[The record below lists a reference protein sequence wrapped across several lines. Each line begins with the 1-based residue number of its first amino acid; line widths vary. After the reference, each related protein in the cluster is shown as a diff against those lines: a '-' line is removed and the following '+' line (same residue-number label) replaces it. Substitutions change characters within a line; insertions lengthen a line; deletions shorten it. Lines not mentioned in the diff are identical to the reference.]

1 MRRNLSIRVKLPLII
16 VSTCVLALLLA
27 GGAFVVN
34 QRRDAKLYLIQEST
48 VLAEVIAN
56 RSTAALVF
64 EDRRLASENLA
75 TYALHDP
82 IDKACIF
89 IDKEQVFAT
98 YSRDGSQDPW
108 PSPPEEGY
116 SYHFDKDYLHMFQPI
131 ELENKLL
138 GYVYVRYQLR
148 QYKAEQR
155 QQLFAAMV
163 ILAVA
168 ALFAYLISYRLLKG
182 ISSPIGDLA
191 GMAKSVAD
199 NNDYSVRAKSSES
212 QDEIGSLINA
222 FNTMLAQIE
231 SRNSALQQSEER
243 LQLALD
249 GAELGTWDWDLTTNK
264 VYFSPRYFSML
275 GYEENE
281 FPHTLTT
288 WENLLHPDDK
298 EVVKNEII
306 DCLTKKDANWS
317 VKFRLCQKDGTYR
330 WILGC
335 GKVVEYDQ
343 NSNPIRA
350 AGTHLDIN
358 LQKLAE
364 EELSRLRSLL
374 NNIIDSMPSTL
385 VSVDNNGIVTQW
397 NLAATKATG
406 IAAKQAIGQS
416 LTEVYPRLVDEMDR
430 VRQAIADRKIL
441 DGKRITTHVDDG
453 LSLEDVTIYPLIAN
467 GIDGAVI
474 RIDDVTNKVRLE
486 EMMIQTEKMMS
497 VGGLAAGMA
506 HEINNP
512 LGVMMHASQNI
523 QRRFSASLPDNIK
536 AAEKFGLNMADLVSY
551 VEERRILET
560 ISEIRVAGERAASIV
575 ANMLQFSRKSESLH
589 QSFDLSE
596 LIDKTLELASN
607 DYDLKKKFDFRQI
620 EIVREYHPDATKV
633 PVITTE
639 FEQVI
644 LNLLKNGAQAM
655 AEKEKQEKSRFIIR
669 VLPDN
674 GMVRVEVEDN
684 GPGMSEA
691 ISKRIFEP
699 FFTTKPVGLGTGL
712 GLAVSFMIIV
722 NNHKGTM
729 EVESVPG
736 QGAKFIIRL
745 PINIGRVTT

>member
-1 MRRNLSIRVKLPLII
+1 MLENLPIRVKLPLIL
-16 VSTCVLALLLA
+16 VSTCALALLLA

-34 QRRDAKLYLIQEST
+34 ARKSEKLHLINRVT
-48 VLAEVIAN
+48 VMTEVIAN

-64 EDRRLASENLA
+64 EDRRLATENLA
-75 TYALHDP
+75 AFALYDQ
-82 IDKACIF
+82 IDKASI
-89 IDKEQVFAT
+89 ITDQEQIFAT
-98 YSRDGSQDPW
+98 YSHDGSQGPW
-108 PSPPEEGY
+108 PHPTGERY
-116 SYHFDKDYLHMFQPI
+116 SYQFDKEYLYLFQPI
-131 ELENKLL
+131 ELENKRL
-138 GYVYVRYQLR
+138 GHVYVRVQL
-148 QYKAEQR
+148 QEYMAKQQ
-155 QQLFAAMV
+155 QQLFAAIV
-163 ILAVA
+163 ILTVA
-168 ALFAYLISYRLLKG
+168 ALFAYLFSYQLLKG
-182 ISSPIGDLA
+182 ISRPLGALA
-191 GMAKSVAD
+191 DMAKMVAE
-199 NNDYSVRAKSSES
+199 NNDYSIRAKPAKN
-212 QDEIGSLINA
+212 QDEIGRLINA
-222 FNTMLAQIE
+222 FNAMFVQIE
-231 SRNSALQQSEER
+231 NRDRALQDSEKRFRSLVEQAADAFF
-243 LQLALD
+243 LLD
-249 GAELGTWDWDLTTNK
+249 KEGK
-264 VYFSPRYFSML
+264 VIDINHQACLSL
-275 GYEENE
+275 GYSKEELLGMNVVDIDVE
-281 FPHTLTT
+281 VEQERHKERFWDKLTPEHAVT
-288 WENLLHPDDK
+288 FEGIH
-298 EVVKNEII
+298 
-306 DCLTKKDANWS
+306 S
-317 VKFRLCQKDGTYR
+317 RKDGTTFPVEVR
-330 WILGC
+330 LGMLVLE
-335 GKVVEYDQ
+335 GQTYLASLV
-343 NSNPIRA
+343 R
-350 AGTHLDIN
+350 DITDRKHN
-358 LQKLAE
+358 EK
-364 EELSRLRSLL
+364 ELSRLRSLL

-385 VSVDNNGIVTQW
+385 ISVDTSGTVTQW
-397 NLAATKATG
+397 NLAAAKATG
-406 IAAKQAIGQS
+406 IPAKQAIGQS
-416 LTEVYPRLVDEMDR
+416 LAEVYPRLVDEMDS
-430 VRQAIADRKIL
+430 VRQSITDRNIL
-441 DGKRITTHVDDG
+441 DGKRITTQVADG
-453 LSLEDVTIYPLIAN
+453 LCLEDITIYPLIAN

-523 QRRFSASLPDNIK
+523 QRRFSPNLPDNIK

-560 ISEIRVAGERAASIV
+560 ISEIRAAGERAASII

-589 QSFDLSE
+589 QSFDLTE

-607 DYDLKKKFDFRQI
+607 DYDLKKKFDFKQI
-620 EIVREYHPDATKV
+620 EIVREYHQDLPKV

-729 EVESVPG
+729 EVETAPG

-745 PINIGRVTT
+745 PVNVGRVTT